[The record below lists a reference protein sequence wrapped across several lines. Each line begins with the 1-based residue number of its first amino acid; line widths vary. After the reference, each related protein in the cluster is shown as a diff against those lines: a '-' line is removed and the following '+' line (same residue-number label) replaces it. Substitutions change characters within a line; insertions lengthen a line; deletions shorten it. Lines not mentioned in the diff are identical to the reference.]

1 MKNDFKIKNLF
12 RKNKS
17 DTNEQEKKQFKM
29 LSAFTILLLIIAFI
43 IFISWILKWSGTT
56 VHISEANDE
65 LGNKIPAHD
74 EKIVALG
81 IFDLFLAP
89 INGFVNGAEI
99 IVFLVALGGFLNIVI
114 CSKALEG
121 FSQNITTALKGKE
134 IWAII
139 PLMIFFSIIG
149 STEGMAEESL
159 GFYMICIPLMMAAG
173 FDKLTGFMIV
183 LLGAGVG
190 VMNSTVNP
198 FAVGIAVDTIQQQN
212 SGIETSVGDG
222 LVWRL
227 ISWFVMTFAAISFVM
242 WYSWKVKLN
251 PQKSI
256 VFKTLE
262 EDKKFFLSEAADKI
276 EMNWKR
282 KLTLTIFA
290 LTFILM
296 IFYMIGWDSILGF
309 KNDKLDESTWGPF
322 YKFDLWIK
330 ENLPYLSSQAE
341 GFGNGGFIVV
351 SAMFL
356 VSAIV
361 LGFVNGIGED
371 GFLDQFMIGAKDLFG
386 VCLVIAVAGGIGWS
400 LEKSLIQQLV
410 VSGLASSIGGINS
423 SIGILIVLFI
433 LFIPLSLFIPSTS
446 GFAKAIFPL
455 LASTGGIITK
465 DPEVL
470 ASGSVTAFVMAN
482 GFINLFTPTSGII
495 MAAMGIAKI
504 DYPKF
509 IKLMWPILTILLILS
524 IVMISIGGAI
534 GGNIA

>member
-1 MKNDFKIKNLF
+1 MKNDFKIKNPF
-12 RKNKS
+12 KKNKDVPS
-17 DTNEQEKKQFKM
+17 TKEKKQFKM

-43 IFISWILKWSGTT
+43 IFISWILKWSG
-56 VHISEANDE
+56 VSVIDDKNES
-65 LGNKIPAHD
+65 HD
-74 EKIVALG
+74 IVALG
-81 IFDLFLAP
+81 IFDLFIAP
-89 INGFVNGAEI
+89 INGFVSGAEI

-121 FSQNITTALKGKE
+121 FSQNITSALKGKE

-139 PLMIFFSIIG
+139 PLMVFFSIVG
-149 STEGMAEESL
+149 SAEGMAEESL

-198 FAVGIAVDTIQQQN
+198 FAIGVAVDTIN
-212 SGIETSVGDG
+212 GSGAGIETSVGDG

-227 ISWFVMTFAAISFVM
+227 TSWFVMTTASIIFVM
-242 WYSWKVKLN
+242 WYSWRVKMN
-251 PQKSI
+251 PQKSV
-256 VFKTLE
+256 VFKTME
-262 EDKKFFLSEAADKI
+262 EDKKFFLNEAAEKI
-276 EMNWKR
+276 DMNWKR
-282 KLTLTIFA
+282 KLTLVFFG

-296 IFYMIGWDSILGF
+296 IFYMVGWDSILGYDN
-309 KNDKLDESTWGPF
+309 KTSYGPF
-322 YKFDLWIK
+322 YKFGEWI
-330 ENLPYLSSQAE
+330 NTHIPYLSSQAE

-351 SAMFL
+351 SAIFL
-356 VSAIV
+356 LSSIV
-361 LGFVNGIGED
+361 LGLVNGLGED
-371 GFLDQFMIGAKDLFG
+371 GFLDQFMAGAKDLFG
-386 VCLVIAVAGGIGWS
+386 VCLVIAVAGGIGWA

-423 SIGILIVLFI
+423 SIGILIILFI

-446 GFAKAIFPL
+446 GFARAVFPL
-455 LASTGGIITK
+455 LGGVLAK
-465 DPEVL
+465 DSDVL
-470 ASGSVTAFVMAN
+470 ASGSITAFSMAN

-495 MAAMGIAKI
+495 MAAIGIAKI
-504 DYPKF
+504 DYTKF
-509 IKLMWPILTILLILS
+509 FKVMWPILVILFILS